1 LPLHPPTEHQTAILM
16 VSPSPCCCVPAVN
29 EAGQLLISS
38 DSLRLLPAQL
48 PYELLGPL
56 VLAAVD
62 GIIANNQQQL
72 QQTNQQQVAA
82 SVQRKLALQESISHA
97 PPDKPQDQQQQGLQL
112 VGIDLQQPV
121 AAPLTTCMAAY
132 SCLQQLSL
140 QELNIDVCAAKALGS
155 ILHSGSSS
163 FSSNGCSTGAAGC
176 SLRGLTLDGVFM
188 CDMAWQALCEGLAA
202 GCELQTIRWA
212 CRGDTCCRYSMN
224 SSMQLTHH
232 CSRLMWR
239 IICTWCTCGGD
250 QRVVVVV
257 CCCHTGCS
265 GACSHQV
272 SLHLQQGLRV
282 AASSSGSWM
291 YRKTVWAMQMVAA
304 AVRLLTQPGVA

>member
-1 LPLHPPTEHQTAILM
+1 LWIHNP
-16 VSPSPCCCVPAVN
+16 VCCVLAVN
-29 EAGQLLISS
+29 EAGQLVISS

-56 VLAAVD
+56 ILAAVD

-72 QQTNQQQVAA
+72 QESNQQPDAV
-82 SVQRKLALQESISHA
+82 SVQRKLALQENIGHA
-97 PPDKPQDQQQQGLQL
+97 PLDEQQQHQQQQGLQL

-176 SLRGLTLDGVFM
+176 SLRGLTLNGVFM
-188 CDMAWQALCEGLAA
+188 CDMAWQALCDGLAA
-202 GCELQTIRWA
+202 GCELQTIR
-212 CRGDTCCRYSMN
+212 
-224 SSMQLTHH
+224 
-232 CSRLMWR
+232 
-239 IICTWCTCGGD
+239 
-250 QRVVVVV
+250 
-257 CCCHTGCS
+257 
-265 GACSHQV
+265 
-272 SLHLQQGLRV
+272 
-282 AASSSGSWM
+282 
-291 YRKTVWAMQMVAA
+291 
-304 AVRLLTQPGVA
+304 